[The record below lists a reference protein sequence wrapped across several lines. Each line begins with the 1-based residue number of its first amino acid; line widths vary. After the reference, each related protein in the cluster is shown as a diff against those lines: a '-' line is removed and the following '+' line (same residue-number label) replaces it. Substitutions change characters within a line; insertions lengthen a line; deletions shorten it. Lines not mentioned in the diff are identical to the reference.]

1 MGVTISEYL
10 SYVESTLGG
19 KLSCHWADSDCGG
32 DKLRAMWGMIL
43 TAVIISILLTA
54 VETLILFTWAFD
66 FCHVRLF
73 PRTTAHAHA
82 HAPTGVNVNVNMSRS

>member
-1 MGVTISEYL
+1 VVTITEYL
-10 SYVESTLGG
+10 SHVESTLVG
-19 KLSCHWADSDCGG
+19 KFSCDWTDDKCGG

-73 PRTTAHAHA
+73 TRPTAHAHA
-82 HAPTGVNVNVNMSRS
+82 PLHTHTSLHVVRAQT